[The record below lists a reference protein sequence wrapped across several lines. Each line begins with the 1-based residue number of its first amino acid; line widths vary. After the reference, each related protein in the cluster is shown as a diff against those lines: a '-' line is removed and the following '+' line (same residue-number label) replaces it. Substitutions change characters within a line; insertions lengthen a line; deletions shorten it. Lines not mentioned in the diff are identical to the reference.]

1 MTSSKSLF
9 AWIAWSVVLAVLLL
23 IQAIFGSEDGG
34 FATTMIV
41 SVGTSIYCLTILI
54 RNHCCCDGASRE
66 NQIVVTNEE
75 PGEECIS
82 SAAILNEN
90 EEICEEDHENVATE
104 EETKEEYIDS
114 PPIIVYG
121 DDEEHD
127 KVSRRLYFIDNLK
140 TFLTFMVVT
149 FHVTC
154 SFGACDQFWVLI
166 VGLYQNT
173 FSTFGSILIMLNQGY
188 FMSLFFFISAYF
200 TPTSFEKK
208 GRGDFS
214 VDKAKR
220 LWIPFFVMSTAIFPC
235 IFLYCQWFTGSEI
248 HFAFDPGHCWFLLWL
263 MVLNVVYT
271 HVHDDAIVS
280 DTTMPIPFPTFRR
293 RWFYGLFF
301 CGFGMLLVLVIL
313 KLSIF
318 ATMPINIG
326 SLVND
331 LFMFAMGVRAQ
342 QNGWLE
348 QSLRDQ
354 LDISVGVLRL
364 LVVVEGAAMCWFL
377 LHRDDSRWF
386 GFVGVIISG
395 LYCVDMSLA
404 MLEAFQTYLDVQTR
418 LSKGLAEAAY
428 TVYLIHPIVVAGF
441 TSLWIYLYETLGYGD
456 VDFAGNLYS
465 STPIGGWTLALG
477 WFLVN
482 LACHAV
488 VWPLAW
494 WIRRLPLLREI
505 L

>member
-1 MTSSKSLF
+1 MTPSSSSSSKSRF
-9 AWIAWSVVLAVLLL
+9 AAAWIAWSVVLAGLLL
-23 IQAIFGSEDGG
+23 IQAMFGPGVGGVVTGWLVIF
-34 FATTMIV
+34 
-41 SVGTSIYCLTILI
+41 GTSIYCLTSILL
-54 RNHCCCDGASRE
+54 RNNASLKDNE
-66 NQIVVTNEE
+66 IVNRDHDVNNV
-75 PGEECIS
+75 
-82 SAAILNEN
+82 AA
-90 EEICEEDHENVATE
+90 VATE
-104 EETKEEYIDS
+104 EETSEEFIGS
-114 PPIIVYG
+114 TPILNDV
-121 DDEEHD
+121 DDELEQND
-127 KVSRRLYFIDNLK
+127 ELPVDAPIVVARRLYYIDNLK

-154 SFGACDQFWVLI
+154 SFGGCGLNWVLI
-166 VGLYQNT
+166 VGLYKNT
-173 FSTFGSILIMLNQGY
+173 FSTFASILAMLNQGY

-200 TPTSFEKK
+200 TPSSFQKK
-208 GRGDFS
+208 KRGDFS

-220 LWIPFFVMSTAIFPC
+220 LWIPLIVVTTTIFPC
-235 IFLYCQWFTGSEI
+235 IILYCQWFTGSD
-248 HFAFDPGHCWFLLWL
+248 FFFNVTPGHCWFLLWL
-263 MVLNVVYT
+263 LVLNVVYT
-271 HVHDDAIVS
+271 HVHDADADAIVS
-280 DTTMPIPFPTFRR
+280 DRTPIPFPSFHR
-293 RWFYGLFF
+293 RWFYGLVL
-301 CGFGMLLVLVIL
+301 CGFGMFLVIIL
-313 KLSIF
+313 LSPTLF
-318 ATMPINIG
+318 ATMPISIG

-364 LVVVEGAAMCWFL
+364 LVVLEGATMCWFL
-377 LHRDDSRWF
+377 LHVEDSRWF

-418 LSKGLAEAAY
+418 FSKGLAEAAY
-428 TVYLIHPIVVAGF
+428 TVYLIHPVAVAAF